1 MKKFKEFLLDEKHL
15 KPGDKVKVMHPAK
28 GKGMVTGKIVRYDKG
43 GPESP
48 FYIVAIPGLAR
59 SEKVPAHKLHEGT
72 YRGKPSLFDKEDGT
86 QEKWMKEIDRG
97 IKAEVVF
104 THKSAIGKEDIMI
117 GISLDPKKNWTNN
130 IYQNSRYSQFHL
142 DPGGGL
148 QQFAK
153 HFRLDKFRKT
163 KVKTA
168 KAAVDKINT
177 WISKV
182 ESIPYKP

>member
-72 YRGKPSLFDKEDGT
+72 YRGKPALFDKEDDT
-86 QEKWMKEIDRG
+86 QEKWMKEIEKG
-97 IKAEVVF
+97 IKAAYVSV
-104 THKSAIGKEDIMI
+104 HKSAIGGEDIMI
-117 GISLDPKKNWTNN
+117 RIS
-130 IYQNSRYSQFHL
+130 L

-148 QQFAK
+148 GQFAK
-153 HFRLDKFRKT
+153 RHNLSKFRKT

-177 WISKV
+177 WIKKE
-182 ESIPYKP
+182 ESTPYKP

>member
-72 YRGKPSLFDKEDGT
+72 YRGKPALFDKEDDT
-86 QEKWMKEIDRG
+86 QEKWMKEIEKG
-97 IKAEVVF
+97 IKAAYVSV
-104 THKSAIGKEDIMI
+104 HKSAIGGEDIMI
-117 GISLDPKKNWTNN
+117 RISLDPEKNWTNK

-148 QQFAK
+148 GQFAK
-153 HFRLDKFRKT
+153 RHNLSKFRKT

-177 WISKV
+177 WIKK
-182 ESIPYKP
+182 EEPTPYKP